1 MSVEVMIMTYG
12 YPVVIAGALLEGET
26 IVLTA
31 GFLAHRG
38 YMSLPLVILLAFIGG
53 FAGDQLFFHVARKSG
68 VPFLARSPLWKS
80 RLGRVRLLLDRFG
93 TLFVV
98 GFRFLYGLRIA
109 TPVILGMTGYS
120 ARRFILLNAVGAIL
134 WAASVPA
141 TGYLLGHVLGL
152 LVDIKKYEK
161 WVAAGILAVGIVAWF
176 INRIRIRKAKPVPTD
191 AGETLTK
198 SGENEINNST
208 KGGAV

>member
-1 MSVEVMIMTYG
+1 MSIEAMVMLYG
-12 YPVVIAGALLEGET
+12 YPVVVAGALFEGET
-26 IVLTA
+26 IILTA

-38 YMSLPLVILLAFIGG
+38 YMSLSLVMLLAFLGG
-53 FAGDQLFFHVARKSG
+53 FTGDQFFFHVAKKTG
-68 VPFLARSPLWKS
+68 VPFLARSPVWKS
-80 RLGRVRLLLDRFG
+80 RIGRVRNLFDRFG

-120 ARRFILLNAVGAIL
+120 AKRFVLLNAIGALL
-134 WAASVPA
+134 WATSVPA

-161 WVAAGILAVGIVAWF
+161 WVAVGIVVLGIAAWF
-176 INRIRIRKAKPVPTD
+176 INGIRSRKAQSVATNVRGNIDKN
-191 AGETLTK
+191 GLE
-198 SGENEINNST
+198 
-208 KGGAV
+208 

>member
-1 MSVEVMIMTYG
+1 MSIEAMVMLYG
-12 YPVVIAGALLEGET
+12 YPVVVAGALLEGET
-26 IVLTA
+26 IILTA

-38 YMSLPLVILLAFIGG
+38 YMSLPLVMLLAFAGG
-53 FAGDQLFFHVARKSG
+53 LAGDQFFFHVARRTG
-68 VPFLARSPLWKS
+68 VPFLARSPVWTS
-80 RLGRVRLLLDRFG
+80 RIGRVRLLFDRFG

-120 ARRFILLNAVGAIL
+120 ARRFVLLNAIGALL
-134 WAASVPA
+134 WATSVPA

-161 WVAAGILAVGIVAWF
+161 WVAVGIIVIGIAAWF
-176 INRIRIRKAKPVPTD
+176 INGIKARKARSVAIS
-191 AGETLTK
+191 AGDNIDKTGRE
-198 SGENEINNST
+198 
-208 KGGAV
+208 